1 MSGGGEILVTF
12 AALKQGVADC
22 QRTAS
27 ELDGRLSDLEGY
39 LAPMVSTWH
48 GEARDLYHAKQQQW
62 NQAQQ
67 ELNGILQQVARA
79 LDAAA
84 DDFNAAEKSNAG
96 LWG

>member
-1 MSGGGEILVTF
+1 MSGGEILVTF

-22 QRTAS
+22 QSTAAN
-27 ELDGRLSDLEGY
+27 LDGQLSDLEGY
-39 LAPMVSTWH
+39 LKPLVATWH

-67 ELNGILQQVARA
+67 ELNQILQQISRA
-79 LDAAA
+79 LDSAA
-84 DDFNAAEKSNAG
+84 DDFNAAERSNAS